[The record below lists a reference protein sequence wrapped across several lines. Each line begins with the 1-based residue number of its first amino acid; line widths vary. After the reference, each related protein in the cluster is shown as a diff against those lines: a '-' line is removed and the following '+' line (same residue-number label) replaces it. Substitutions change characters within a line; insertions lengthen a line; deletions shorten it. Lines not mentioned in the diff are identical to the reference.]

1 VKKIRLYVFPYR
13 DQYFLSSYG
22 AIVRDLMMVSSLSE
36 EDCIDKITVYNRPV
50 SIHERFLM
58 KKRASNLVKMS
69 DKIEFS
75 NANSYDLMGPL
86 SSARW
91 KKNVYSISYSTQP
104 TFDKNYTNIVLDFL
118 PFSTLPNW
126 ALNADLYWYDLIDN
140 FTKHNRYTA
149 LEKTLV
155 EEKYKNIMNLGTNNL
170 VTGVCQN
177 ALVGFEN
184 SHVIENAIL
193 NLPVVKNEPSK
204 AKFDFGFMG
213 FITNK
218 FNVNTVKKISS
229 LGFTIAI
236 YGEFYDK
243 SVEQE
248 LKNISN
254 VRLFG
259 RFNASDSNNLLATFK
274 VGLIPYINELLHDE
288 SPLKLYQYLCASKLV
303 LSSFDFDF
311 SHEMFYV
318 YDSSNLKDKIQTI
331 IDDLQKNKTI
341 PADELI
347 QFTWKSRIN
356 KIIEIIKEKTL
367 SKVID

>member
-1 VKKIRLYVFPYR
+1 
-13 DQYFLSSYG
+13 
-22 AIVRDLMMVSSLSE
+22 MMVSSLA
-36 EDCIDKITVYNRPV
+36 EDDRVDSITFYNRPV
-50 SIHERFLM
+50 SLHERILL
-58 KKRASNLVKMS
+58 KKKPTDLIGNSN
-69 DKIEFS
+69 KIKFK
-75 NANSYDLMGPL
+75 NANSFDLMGPL
-86 SSARW
+86 SKKGWR
-91 KKNVYSISYSTQP
+91 KNVYQTRYSTQP
-104 TFDKNYTNIVLDFL
+104 KFDDNFINVVLDFL
-118 PFSTLPNW
+118 PIGNLPEW

-140 FTKHNRYTA
+140 FTKHNRYSFV
-149 LEKTLV
+149 EKALV
-155 EEKYKNIMNLGTNNL
+155 EEKYKNIMNLSTNNL

-218 FNVNTVKKISS
+218 FDVNTVKKISS

-318 YDSSNLKDKIQTI
+318 YDSSNLEDKIKI
-331 IDDLQKNKTI
+331 IMDDLKKNKSI
-341 PADELI
+341 PEDELI
-347 QFTWKSRIN
+347 QFTWGSRTN
-356 KIIEIIKEKTL
+356 KIIGIIQEKAL
-367 SKVID
+367 QR